1 MNAYLELSPAAPNA
15 REAKDLIYKWEFMI
29 ERGADKK

>member
-1 MNAYLELSPAAPNA
+1 MAAYLELSPSAANA

-29 ERGADKK
+29 ERGGDKK